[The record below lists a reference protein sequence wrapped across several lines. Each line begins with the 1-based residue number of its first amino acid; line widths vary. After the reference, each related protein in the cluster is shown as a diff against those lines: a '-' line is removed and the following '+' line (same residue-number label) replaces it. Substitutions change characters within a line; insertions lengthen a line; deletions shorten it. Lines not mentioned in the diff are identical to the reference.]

1 MSSAAALSNN
11 LKEAPLVLGRRTYLH
26 LVIGPKLDRT
36 RQRVLP
42 CTIEIAP
49 SELGAVNAVGSPR
62 ELLREVGKL
71 LRRNA
76 DAVLRDSGLD
86 LAMTARKRKKTRHVI
101 AGDRIVLEYRWQQQG
116 GSRFSVLVPQ
126 PQPHAGAARAAH
138 GDGDGDGDRDR
149 NRDASPAAAEAGGL
163 GCDGAGSGDPGGY
176 EALQGGPASLAV
188 RVSRNAFSSIQSH
201 AHSNG
206 DGDAGDG
213 SSANGTIAST
223 AAKMPRSPD
232 R

>member
-1 MSSAAALSNN
+1 M
-11 LKEAPLVLGRRTYLH
+11 
-26 LVIGPKLDRT
+26 
-36 RQRVLP
+36 LP
-42 CTIEIAP
+42 VHIA
-49 SELGAVNAVGSPR
+49 
-62 ELLREVGKL
+62 
-71 LRRNA
+71 
-76 DAVLRDSGLD
+76 
-86 LAMTARKRKKTRHVI
+86 KR
-101 AGDRIVLEYRWQQQG
+101 
-116 GSRFSVLVPQ
+116 
-126 PQPHAGAARAAH
+126 
-138 GDGDGDGDRDR
+138 
-149 NRDASPAAAEAGGL
+149 
-163 GCDGAGSGDPGGY
+163 AGSGDPGGY